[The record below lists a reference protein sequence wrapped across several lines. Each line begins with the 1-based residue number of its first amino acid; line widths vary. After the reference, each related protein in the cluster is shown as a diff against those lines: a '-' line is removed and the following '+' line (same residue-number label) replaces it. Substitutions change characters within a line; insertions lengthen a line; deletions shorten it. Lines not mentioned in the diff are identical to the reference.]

1 MVGVGVLVAL
11 VVVVSVATRD
21 NQPPVDNDS
30 LPVATGPESIPTS
43 VSPES
48 PEEPPSAAA
57 DDPGSDRLSL
67 SEGVPASLP
76 PGGIDGW
83 MFSLDGLSRLTR
95 TDLTTGEASRIS
107 LRDDQRSEF
116 EFILSQSRL
125 AQIGDKV
132 VWASPERLY
141 VVDIET
147 LDITAVEY
155 VNSPAVMVANDDKI
169 VWLQSRDPLARSSV
183 LFSIEVE
190 TLDVSEPF
198 ALDPLTTGAVV
209 GGAANGV
216 LRYHVP
222 LGGAWELEAGTYR
235 RLDVSIVTG
244 ANGGTLEVRCAT
256 SPDDCTTI
264 IHDISTGEDTR
275 IESDSLTLGLA
286 FGPVLSPALDAVA
299 TFGSVT
305 YTNGTAIDLPRSG
318 RWTWSRNGRFVTSN
332 HLIVVD
338 LAGEHAPFQI
348 PAGDRGPPRQE
359 ALVVLRSDE

>member
-1 MVGVGVLVAL
+1 MAGERSLDVVHDVGSVDTANIDRRPSWIMVGVGAMVAL
-11 VVVVSVATRD
+11 VVVVSVATRE
-21 NQPPVDNDS
+21 NQRPVNDGS
-30 LPVATGPESIPTS
+30 LPVATEPDSVPTS
-43 VSPES
+43 VSPEPPES
-48 PEEPPSAAA
+48 PEPAPSPAGG
-57 DDPGSDRLSL
+57 DLDSDRLSL
-67 SEGVPASLP
+67 NEGVPASLP

-95 TDLTTGEASRIS
+95 TDLTTGEESRIS
-107 LRDDQRSEF
+107 LRDEQRSEF

-132 VWASPERLY
+132 VWASPDRLY
-141 VVDIET
+141 VVDI
-147 LDITAVEY
+147 
-155 VNSPAVMVANDDKI
+155 
-169 VWLQSRDPLARSSV
+169 
-183 LFSIEVE
+183 E

-198 ALDPLTTGAVV
+198 ALDPLTTGAIV

-216 LRYHVP
+216 LRYSVP
-222 LGGAWELEAGTYR
+222 FGGAWELEAGTYR

-244 ANGGTLEVRCAT
+244 SNGGTLEVRCAT

-305 YTNGTAIDLPRSG
+305 YTDGTVIDLPRSG
-318 RWTWSRNGRFVTSN
+318 KWTWSRSGRFVTSN

-348 PAGDRGPPRQE
+348 PPGDRGPPRQE
-359 ALVVLRSDE
+359 AFVVLRSDE